1 MLTNLMCIS
10 TISATADNRSYF
22 GLRTGMCVP
31 TLALWQ
37 GGSVGVRYA
46 HGQNKIGHAV
56 PTRAHRKQWLGL
68 NY

>member
-1 MLTNLMCIS
+1 MCIS

-56 PTRAHRKQWLGL
+56 PTRAPQETMDLPGGGPGL
-68 NY
+68 